1 MKHISLLAIALISL
15 SLGACSSTMKAVKP
29 DVTGSFPTKDAL
41 KPEEILVNEP
51 LPLADYRRLAFI
63 QAGDRGESYED
74 FIQESVSN
82 IGFFQKV
89 LNKQGFEQELIT
101 SGKSDSVSN
110 ISDLIGLR
118 QAAKAYGPFLVV
130 RTNVEWLGGYDY
142 TASIEAIDPV
152 TGRTHFH
159 AKRKA
164 FNWAGLDKPLF
175 YPLFNGFLSW
185 VNANKQAPAA
195 SAPAQN

>member
-1 MKHISLLAIALISL
+1 MRPFSLPVIVLLSLL
-15 SLGACSSTMKAVKP
+15 LGACSSTMKAVKP
-29 DVTGSFPTKDAL
+29 DAAGGFPTNDAL
-41 KPEEILVNEP
+41 KPEEILVNES
-51 LPLADYRRLAFI
+51 LPLAEYQRLAFI
-63 QAGDRGESYED
+63 QTGDRGEEYEG
-74 FIQESVSN
+74 FILQSVSN

-89 LNKQGFEQELIT
+89 LDKQAFEQELIS

-130 RTNVEWLGGYDY
+130 KTNVEWLGGYDF
-142 TASIEAIDPV
+142 TASIQAIDPV
-152 TGRTHFH
+152 TGRTHYH

-175 YPLFNGFLSW
+175 YPLFNGFLGW
-185 VNANKQAPAA
+185 VNANKQT
-195 SAPAQN
+195 PAQPAQAQP